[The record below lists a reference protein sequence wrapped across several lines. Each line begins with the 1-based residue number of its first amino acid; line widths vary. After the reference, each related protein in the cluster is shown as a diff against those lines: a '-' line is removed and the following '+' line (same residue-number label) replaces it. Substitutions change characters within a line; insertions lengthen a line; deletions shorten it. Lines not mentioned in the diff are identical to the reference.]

1 MKIIELLDKKFE
13 LLITSGHI
21 QNAISEIADRMN
33 NDLKGKDI
41 IFISILNGA
50 FMFTADLCKKLNL
63 NCQISFVKIASYK
76 GTSTTGKVN
85 KLIGINE
92 DLRNKTV
99 IILEDIVDTG
109 ITIENIVNQLYEY
122 EPNEIKI
129 ATLFFKSESYQKNIK
144 IDYIGI
150 KIPDKFIVGYGL
162 DYEGYGRNLEDVY
175 TIINSPL

>member
-1 MKIIELLDKKFE
+1 MNKIELLDKKFE
-13 LLITSGHI
+13 LSITSSHI
-21 QNAISEIADRMN
+21 QNIISEIADRMN

-92 DLRNKTV
+92 NLRNKTV

-109 ITIENIVNQLYEY
+109 ITLENIINQINEF

-129 ATLFFKSESYQKNIK
+129 ATLFFKSEVYQKKIQ
-144 IDYIGI
+144 IDYIGM

-175 TIINSPL
+175 TVMT

>member
-1 MKIIELLDKKFE
+1 MNKIELLDKKFE
-13 LLITSGHI
+13 LSITSGHI
-21 QNAISEIADRMN
+21 QNIISEIADRMN

-41 IFISILNGA
+41 IFISILTGA

-92 DLRNKTV
+92 NLKNKTV

-109 ITIENIVNQLYEY
+109 ITLENIINQINEF

-129 ATLFFKSESYQKNIK
+129 ATLFFKSETYQKKIQ
-144 IDYIGI
+144 IDYIGM

-175 TIINSPL
+175 TIIN